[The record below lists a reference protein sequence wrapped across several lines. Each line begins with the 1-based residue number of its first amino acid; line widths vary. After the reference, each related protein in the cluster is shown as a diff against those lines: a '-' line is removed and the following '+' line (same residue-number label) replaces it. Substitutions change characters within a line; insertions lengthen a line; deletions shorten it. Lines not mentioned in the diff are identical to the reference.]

1 MAAEDEAPTR
11 RETERRATQLAE
23 ERGRDQAR
31 VEAKFQRQD
40 EELAFLRQGMATVK
54 SDIGRLSEE
63 GRALKATVDQYIA
76 VSQAVANQLKE
87 SSGDLVT
94 RKTYLLGLVGTII
107 ALGMLLVSGLV
118 LIHGGAGK

>member
-11 RETERRATQLAE
+11 RETERRATRLAE

-31 VEAKFQRQD
+31 IEAKFQRQD

>member
-40 EELAFLRQGMATVK
+40 EELTFLRQGMATVK